1 MTTVPA
7 KVDRRDVV
15 IDLRVAGPR
24 AFPARDLD
32 LDRLESVKVV
42 YVDDDSVSRDLLV
55 EFFRLFSDLQLI
67 VASNV
72 HDARAAIDEHRP
84 AVVVADAWLGHTCA
98 DSFVAEVLAGS
109 RPDAPRVVILSADAN
124 ATTVARFRRLGVSSY
139 MRKPIDL
146 GILARVMRELARGV
160 DAQHEG
166 IGSSARTITAS
177 GN

>member
-1 MTTVPA
+1 M
-7 KVDRRDVV
+7 
-15 IDLRVAGPR
+15 IDLRVAGPQ
-24 AFPARDLD
+24 AFPALD

-55 EFFRLFSDLQLI
+55 EFFRLLSDLQLI

-72 HDARAAIDEHRP
+72 HDACAAIDEHRP
-84 AVVVADAWLGHTCA
+84 ALVLADAWLGQTCA
-98 DSFVAEVLAGS
+98 DAFVAEVLGS
-109 RPDAPRVVILSADAN
+109 LRPDAPRVVILSADAN

-146 GILARVMRELARGV
+146 AILARVMRELARGV
-160 DAQHEG
+160 DGQHEG
-166 IGSSARTITAS
+166 IGSSARTITAL